1 MRYETFG
8 SKLRRMRAARGL
20 TTKRLAELAGVTPS
34 YLTQIQKGN
43 REPPDDLVARLARV
57 LALESQEASELRRV
71 LKKERILRAINKSG
85 AETAAATLAAE
96 ILETDDGVCA
106 EAGYEALR
114 VICSSYLAWNRSRAG
129 RRSQSLAISD
139 DRRAVM

>member
-1 MRYETFG
+1 MLSDTFG

-20 TTKRLAELAGVTPS
+20 TTKRLAELAGVPPS

-57 LALESQEASELRRV
+57 LALGSHEASELRRV

-85 AETAAATLAAE
+85 AETAAAHPRRRNSG
-96 ILETDDGVCA
+96 DRRR
-106 EAGYEALR
+106 R
-114 VICSSYLAWNRSRAG
+114 VRRVRVRSTANNLLVVLSVDPQL
-129 RRSQSLAISD
+129 RRSALAVASD
-139 DRRAVM
+139 LR

>member
-1 MRYETFG
+1 MLYETFG

-20 TTKRLAELAGVTPS
+20 TTKRLADLAGVTPS

-57 LALESQEASELRRV
+57 MDLESQETSELARV
-71 LKKERILRAINKSG
+71 LTKERILKAINRSG
-85 AETAAATLAAE
+85 NETAAVMLAAE
-96 ILETDDGVCA
+96 ILKTDDGVCS
-106 EAGYEALR
+106 ESEYEALL
-114 VICSSYLAWNRSRAG
+114 VICSLYLARTRRYAG
-129 RRSQSLAISD
+129 RDTQSLTNPD